1 MTDTTK
7 TSDKIKTRTI
17 VGSPPHRRQLRGRE
31 AIERALAHARSWD
44 CADVDALGLM
54 RSRVRAL
61 ARSVHRATAAQVHD
75 SRPAC
80 CMARGCASSHRFP
93 NDRDALEVCPG
104 DSMTLRRGA
113 YIPTCRRHAAQW
125 LRLVGPCF
133 AFSIG
138 WLPHKVDVAPME
150 WGVDLMF
157 PLVPYR
163 PPKRGGTRGGV
174 WLRLISRDEAQVVTD
189 ALLASCPDVGAAMLR
204 VIAAADVGELR
215 RRQWEARP

>member
-1 MTDTTK
+1 MT
-7 TSDKIKTRTI
+7 
-17 VGSPPHRRQLRGRE
+17 RE
-31 AIERALAHARSWD
+31 VP
-44 CADVDALGLM
+44 DVDALGLM

-138 WLPHKVDVAPME
+138 WLPHKVDVAPTR
-150 WGVDLMF
+150 WGVDLTF

-163 PPKRGGTRGGV
+163 PPERGSTRGGV